1 MRFVRCLLLCPAS
14 ALAAPSSLAA
24 SGQMLIS
31 LALVVALIG
40 GLFLLLK
47 RVQSRPGLG
56 GSIRALAA
64 LNLGARER
72 VVLLEVAGRQLL
84 VGVAPGRVQTL
95 LVFGDSGDRRLPEAQ
110 STSFSARLGAAL
122 GARAEDAT

>member
-1 MRFVRCLLLCPAS
+1 MRFLRCLLLCPAS
-14 ALAAPSSLAA
+14 ALAAPSALAA
-24 SGQMLIS
+24 SGQMLVS

-47 RVQSRPGLG
+47 RMQSRPGLG

-84 VGVAPGRVQTL
+84 IGIAPGRVQTL
-95 LVFGDSGDRRLPEAQ
+95 LVFGDSGDSPLPEAQ
-110 STSFSARLGAAL
+110 NKSFAARLGAAL
-122 GARAEDAT
+122 GPRAEDAT